1 MEGRDGAESL
11 PWANVANGST
21 LLALL
26 QVIPDR
32 LLIVHGQPRVHMPTV
47 AHRGRVQSCV
57 SLQCVTGRSLD
68 ASSSKIGEVHA

>member
-11 PWANVANGST
+11 PRANVANGSA

-32 LLIVHGQPRVHMPTV
+32 LLIVHGQARVYVPSV
-47 AHRGRVQSCV
+47 AHRGCVQGRVG
-57 SLQCVTGRSLD
+57 LQCVTGRSLD
-68 ASSSKIGEVHA
+68 AASSKIGEVHA